1 MSQQKTNF
9 FDTQVLG
16 HPAGL
21 FVLFFTEMWERFSFY
36 GMRVLLVNFLTM
48 ALIGYNPGWEWTTE
62 NAGALF
68 GTYVMLLYLT
78 PIVGGIIADRFIG
91 YRWAIV
97 IGAIVMTLGHAAM
110 AIETEFWL
118 YVGLGLLVIGTGFF
132 KPNMTSIISHMYKDL
147 PEKKDGAY
155 TIFYMGV
162 NAGAFFGMMLCG
174 YLAEKIG
181 WSWGFGLAG
190 VFMLLG
196 TLQFWL
202 ARPLFGTVG
211 DVPSKINKQQEAQ
224 KVHKTSSDE
233 EKPNPFTLL
242 DKILIAIAATIG
254 LGYAI
259 NDPLS
264 RIGGIDLFAFLETES
279 LKGQYV
285 AVIFGLITF
294 FFVVISRIARYT
306 KIVRDRMITVII
318 FAFFTV
324 FFWLS
329 FEQGASSL
337 ILFARDNVQR
347 ELLGNQAVFFNIV
360 NALLTVIPLLLI
372 TYVLFILGK
381 KTFSKIFAS
390 NIVLIVCFGL
400 VWFIVGW
407 MLKRDFNTTAYNVV
421 YNAYEVYESDGK
433 QLKVLEDGSY
443 AIKHIPQTID
453 DVKLSK
459 AFPTVEKTEKI
470 IKRTENNAQG
480 QSVTKILPFH
490 EKNLPQTRDYQVEE
504 ITVMAKEVPRI
515 SVETGKQQ
523 TDAQGNPLFDY
534 YVIKEDNFSVVEKET
549 IIGEADKTFAQGEKI
564 EILPRNNRF
573 SSFGYVDTEKKEW
586 AKQRAAE
593 LKADNGL
600 VRAVVKEEKAN
611 WVEITTSW
619 FSILNSFF
627 IIALANIFSRLWES
641 RYNPPAAVK
650 YGLGLII
657 MAIGF
662 GLLALGS
669 HGVTSGVKVSM
680 VWLVVAYLFHT
691 MGELCMAPVGLSY
704 VSKLVPTRMIAFM
717 FGVWYL
723 AIAIGNKTAAILGGQ
738 IENITERYNLSTFF
752 LIFTIVPIVAGII
765 IILLNPVI
773 KKLMHGVK

>member
-48 ALIGYNPGWEWTTE
+48 AVIGYNPGWEWTTE

-78 PIVGGIIADRFIG
+78 PILGGMIADRFTG

-97 IGAIVMTLGHAAM
+97 IGAIIMTLGHAAM
-110 AIETEFWL
+110 ALETEFWL

-174 YLAEKIG
+174 YLAEKVG

-190 VFMLLG
+190 IFMLLG

-211 DVPSKINKQQEAQ
+211 DVPSKINKQEEAKKEQ
-224 KVHKTSSDE
+224 QTLSDE
-233 EKPNPFTLL
+233 DKPNPFTLL
-242 DKILIAIAATIG
+242 DKILIAIAAIIG

-264 RIGGIDLFAFLETES
+264 RIGGIDLFKFLETKT
-279 LKGQYV
+279 LKGQYI
-285 AVIFGLITF
+285 AIIFGLITF
-294 FFVVISRIARYT
+294 LFVVISRIARYT
-306 KIVRDRMITVII
+306 KIVRERMITVII
-318 FAFFTV
+318 FAFFIV

-337 ILFARDNVQR
+337 IIFARDSVQR
-347 ELLGNQAVFFNIV
+347 ELLGNQAMIFNVV

-372 TYVLFILGK
+372 TYVLYILGK

-390 NIVLIVCFGL
+390 NIVLIICFGV
-400 VWFIVGW
+400 VWLIVGW
-407 MLKRDFNTTAYNVV
+407 MLQRDFSTVAYNVS
-421 YNAYEVYESDGK
+421 YNAYEVYETDGK
-433 QLKVLEDGSY
+433 NNLKIAENGTFSV
-443 AIKHIPQTID
+443 KHIPQTVDEKLNFASLPTIEKKEKV
-453 DVKLSK
+453 VK
-459 AFPTVEKTEKI
+459 VTETKEGQTTT
-470 IKRTENNAQG
+470 KFLPYEENN
-480 QSVTKILPFH
+480 LP
-490 EKNLPQTRDYQVEE
+490 KASYSIEE
-504 ITVMAKEVPRI
+504 VSTFVKEVPKI
-515 SVETGKQQ
+515 DNKTGRQQ
-523 TDAQGNPLFDY
+523 TDANGNKLFDY
-534 YVIKEDNFSVVEKET
+534 YAVKGDNVSVIHKET
-549 IIGEADKTFAQGEKI
+549 IIGEADKTFKEGEEI
-564 EILPRNNRF
+564 NILPRNNKF
-573 SSFGYVDTEKKEW
+573 TSFGYVDEQKLAW
-586 AKQRAAE
+586 AEQRASE
-593 LKADNGL
+593 LNTSNGV
-600 VRAVVKEEKAN
+600 VRATVKEEKAN

-627 IIALANIFSRLWES
+627 IIALANIFSRWWDS

-657 MAIGF
+657 MSLGF
-662 GLLALGS
+662 GLLAFGAN
-669 HGVTSGVKVSM
+669 GVTEGVKVSM
-680 VWLVVAYLFHT
+680 IWLILAYLFHT
-691 MGELCMAPVGLSY
+691 MGELCVAPVGLSY

-723 AIAIGNKTAAILGGQ
+723 VIAIGNKTAAILGGQ
-738 IENITERYNLSTFF
+738 IENITEKYSLSTFF
-752 LIFTIVPIVAGII
+752 LIFTIVPMTAGILV
-765 IILLNPVI
+765 ILLTPVI